1 MEKDFH
7 TRSVM
12 EGFLTS
18 ETSVNIQCQF
28 ETPHPD
34 TEFQIQV
41 LEIVLQG
48 EERTLEMEE
57 IKTSEKHGKKINF
70 SFQREHLKSME
81 QLINIISPSTNQ
93 YSFLPT
99 GFNGIEIIAFIGV
112 TILLAILGVY
122 ISTEGIQISFLGVYN
137 STGGIQ
143 ISFLGVYNST
153 WGIQISFLGF
163 MIPLKGFRYLTRVF
177 IISLYIW
184 IPPVEL

>member
-57 IKTSEKHGKKINF
+57 IKASEKHGKKINF

-153 WGIQISFLGF
+153 WGIQISFQG
-163 MIPLKGFRYLTRVF
+163 IYNST
-177 IISLYIW
+177 
-184 IPPVEL
+184 E